1 MSALKFTEFQV
12 QLADIRTDGGTQSRA
27 AINAQIVADY
37 AEAIK
42 LGDVFP
48 PVVVFFDG
56 ADYWLADGFHRYEA
70 HASAGSDAL
79 RVDLRQGTRRDA
91 VLFSVGANA
100 LHGLRRTNDDKRRA
114 VLTLLND
121 AEWQKWPQTKIAQV
135 CGVSQ
140 AFVSRL
146 VVAEQPVSYFENKI
160 RSVERNGAT
169 YEQNTAKIG
178 KREPKPEPA
187 PQVEL
192 RVIETPAVE
201 AAPEPKPEIDSKE
214 RRKLAKLSPEAM
226 IEEIAALRADLADEK
241 AKSARIKSER
251 DDLAE
256 RLAEALGGDQGK
268 TIGNLQKQ
276 LRAVK
281 YARDEAMTEAKRMEY
296 RMKKAEARVADLEK
310 MGIAV

>member
-1 MSALKFTEFQV
+1 MSALKFSEFQV
-12 QLADIRTDGGTQSRA
+12 QISDIRIDGGTQSRA
-27 AINAQIVADY
+27 SINPQIVADY

-70 HASAGSDAL
+70 YASAGSDAL

-121 AEWQKWPQTKIAQV
+121 AEWQKWPQTKIAQA

-140 AFVSRL
+140 QFVSK
-146 VVAEQPVSYFENKI
+146 VATVEARASYNSGKM
-160 RSVERNGAT
+160 RTVERNGAT
-169 YEQNTAKIG
+169 YEQNTANIG
-178 KREPKPEPA
+178 KREPKPDVA

-192 RVIETPAVE
+192 RIVEAPAVE
-201 AAPEPKPEIDSKE
+201 EPEVPPQPIDAE
-214 RRKLAKLSPEAM
+214 RRKLAKLTPDALMDEVLG
-226 IEEIAALRADLADEK
+226 LRADLKEAKAELAKVKTERDALKAQVKDLSATDSGAVIRKLQAEADNAKNAKWREGEK
-241 AKSARIKSER
+241 A
-251 DDLAE
+251 LA
-256 RLAEALGGDQGK
+256 ALKQVHALKKELK
-268 TIGNLQKQ
+268 TLG
-276 LRAVK
+276 A
-281 YARDEAMTEAKRMEY
+281 TEIP
-296 RMKKAEARVADLEK
+296 L
-310 MGIAV
+310 